1 MSTFISEIISMR
13 YPPEYK
19 AAARARLIESS
30 GALAKQKGFSS
41 TGMDALAAAAGVTT
55 GAFYSQFKSK
65 SDLLYAIV
73 DHELSRTVTAFEGK
87 TGTDLEKVT
96 QWYLSPKHA
105 AHPETGCPIPSL
117 GAEIARADDATR
129 QHFENLL
136 KQIVETL
143 QHTTKTDEIA
153 WQLLAQAVGAIML
166 SRAVINPE
174 TQLTI
179 LKAAQQ
185 GILSHITSSESDC

>member
-1 MSTFISEIISMR
+1 MSEIISMR

-19 AAARARLIESS
+19 AAARAKLIEAS
-30 GALAKQKGFSS
+30 GALAKQKGFSN

-65 SDLLYAIV
+65 ADLLYAIV
-73 DHELSRTVTAFEGK
+73 DYELSRTANTFEGK
-87 TGTDLEKVT
+87 TGADLEKVL

-129 QHFENLL
+129 QHFEDLL
-136 KQIVETL
+136 KQIVKTLEINTNSPET
-143 QHTTKTDEIA
+143 A
-153 WQLLAQAVGAIML
+153 WQLLIQAVGAIML

-185 GILSHITSSESDC
+185 TMLKHLTAA